1 VAERKNRTLI
11 GSARTMF
18 DEYMTSDRF
27 WAEAINTACHAVNWL
42 YLHRL
47 LKEMPYELLTG
58 NKPNVSYFR
67 VFGSKGY
74 VLLERSKSS
83 KFAPNVYEGFMLSY
97 DSNTRAYHAFNKD
110 SSCVETM
117 RDAVFDEANGSQ
129 VEQYDLDDVD
139 DEEAPCDALRTM
151 AIGDVRPQEAN
162 EDHPSSNE
170 AAPHTQEVDQDQESE
185 QDEYDDQDHEMGNN
199 KGGVEQDED
208 GDDQDKSNH
217 HHSLIQELGKPF
229 NVTIR
234 STTFLVP

>member
-1 VAERKNRTLI
+1 
-11 GSARTMF
+11 
-18 DEYMTSDRF
+18 
-27 WAEAINTACHAVNWL
+27 
-42 YLHRL
+42 
-47 LKEMPYELLTG
+47 LKKTTYELPSS

-67 VFGSKGY
+67 VFGSKCY
-74 VLLERSKSS
+74 VILERSKSS
-83 KFAPNVYEGFMLSY
+83 RFSPKVYEVFMLCY
-97 DSNTRAYHAFNKD
+97 DSNSCAYCVFNKN
-110 SSCVETM
+110 SGCVETTC
-117 RDAVFDEANGSQ
+117 DAVFDETNGSQ
-129 VEQYDLDDVD
+129 VEQYDLNDVD